1 MAKSTK
7 VNKTAPE
14 KEEPV
19 NEIAVEEYTTFR
31 LPEEIVFIR
40 FIKRQT
46 GFVTN
51 PKHVAY
57 GGKLEGAIDTLPAKK
72 DRNNNFAQILT
83 QEEEEGLERIM
94 GVDHGYLSVHR
105 AKDNFWDKQTVKLSK
120 EGLHLNLTVPT
131 DYIKYKMLL
140 AYTDYVSPSILD
152 TPLKKS
158 YKYEV
163 VRDKDINTK
172 EMTSV
177 DYNRTAYRLFGKLES
192 SREQLAGVIRVLA
205 NKSVATTD
213 HDWLIKEVGKLVE
226 ADPKRFVETLNDPNY
241 KTKLFIEQGISA
253 KNIIRNR
260 GLYSTKDGVEL
271 CEEGETP
278 TLMNAIKFLNNI
290 KNQEI
295 KLAIEAGF

>member
-7 VNKTAPE
+7 GKTPE
-14 KEEPV
+14 PEMDEVGVKEYV
-19 NEIAVEEYTTFR
+19 GFR
-31 LPEEIVFIR
+31 LPDEKVFIR

-57 GGKLEGAIDTLPAKK
+57 GGKLEGAVDILPAKK
-72 DRNNNFAQILT
+72 DRNYNFVEVLT
-83 QEEEEGLERIM
+83 KEEELGLESIM
-94 GVDHGYLSVHR
+94 GVSPGYLSVHK
-105 AKDNFWDKQTVKLSK
+105 AKENFWEDQTIKLSK
-120 EGLHLNLTVPT
+120 EGLYLDLSIPME
-131 DYIKYKMLL
+131 YIKYKMLL
-140 AYTDYVSPSILD
+140 AYTDYISPSIME

-158 YKYEV
+158 YKYEI

-177 DYNRTAYRLFGKLES
+177 DYNRAAYRLFGKIES
-192 SREQLAGVIRVLA
+192 SREQLAGVIRVLG

-241 KTKLFIEQGISA
+241 KTKLFIEQGISS
-253 KNIIRNR
+253 KNIVRNR
-260 GLYSTKDGVEL
+260 GLYSTKDGVDL
-271 CEEGETP
+271 CEDGETP